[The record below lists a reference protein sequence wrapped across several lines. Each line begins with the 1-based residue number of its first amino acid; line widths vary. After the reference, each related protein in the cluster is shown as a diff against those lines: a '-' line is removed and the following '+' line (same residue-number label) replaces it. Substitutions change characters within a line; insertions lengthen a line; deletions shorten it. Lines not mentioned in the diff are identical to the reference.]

1 MHRLRCCAGR
11 NTHLDFLEHRLLDLF
26 GDLGDE
32 VRIDHPR
39 RIRLLKGISDGIL
52 QWLLGRW
59 WQPVGSDA

>member
-39 RIRLLKGISDGIL
+39 RIRLLEGISDGIL
-52 QWLLGRW
+52 QWLL
-59 WQPVGSDA
+59 